1 MPDRYLA
8 EDRIRRIGCPEDLK
22 SKEENEWAGGRGTEV
37 WAMLSAAMRGDLQ
50 AVQDLVATNPRLAT
64 CSYGYRSPLHFA
76 VQGNHIEVV
85 QFLLAQGADA
95 TFQSGVFWHI
105 QPLLTAEER
114 GYGDLAAILKEHL
127 AEKAGVREGGDRIAA
142 AIRGR
147 DVGAVEELLKA
158 EPNLIEAADSRGNK
172 PIHWAV
178 MIRSIAM
185 IDLIIKRGG
194 EINSRRPDGARP
206 LDLSDGDYFFRG
218 WRDVPSEALAAH
230 EVLIGYLIA
239 RGADY
244 DIAVA
249 AKIGDTERVRQLLR
263 ADPDLA
269 TAVPA
274 YSTYYSG
281 HPLRNACALG
291 DVDTVELLLASGAD
305 PNTPEPGIAPRGG
318 ALHAAAG
325 KGHLK
330 IARMLLERGADPNAE
345 VESSGNCMHIAG
357 RNTKMLKLLA
367 SYGGEYAPYQD
378 LSQLSKQALK
388 AVYGNEMPLRY
399 YVQKIDMPVLIARI
413 DANPA
418 LAAEVLEMASGS
430 CDAESTR
437 LVRYC
442 VARDPVAAE
451 KVRANELIYM
461 LHRLNGNQEAEMA
474 ERIAW
479 LLAAGMDPDDS
490 DWLRVTALHRLAI
503 GSQDHGSDG
512 TRYRPHLEV
521 LRHFIRAGAE
531 LDARDEELHATP
543 LGWAA
548 RWGRK
553 EMVQVL
559 LAAGAKTNLPG
570 DLPWA
575 TPLAWAR
582 QKGHAEIEAMLL
594 AAGASC

>member
-1 MPDRYLA
+1 M
-8 EDRIRRIGCPEDLK
+8 
-22 SKEENEWAGGRGTEV
+22 
-37 WAMLSAAMRGDLQ
+37 
-50 AVQDLVATNPRLAT
+50 
-64 CSYGYRSPLHFA
+64 
-76 VQGNHIEVV
+76 
-85 QFLLAQGADA
+85 
-95 TFQSGVFWHI
+95 
-105 QPLLTAEER
+105 
-114 GYGDLAAILKEHL
+114 
-127 AEKAGVREGGDRIAA
+127 
-142 AIRGR
+142 
-147 DVGAVEELLKA
+147 
-158 EPNLIEAADSRGNK
+158 SRQC
-172 PIHWAV
+172 
-178 MIRSIAM
+178 
-185 IDLIIKRGG
+185 
-194 EINSRRPDGARP
+194 
-206 LDLSDGDYFFRG
+206 FRG
-218 WRDVPSEALAAH
+218 HIAP
-230 EVLIGYLIA
+230 A

-305 PNTPEPGIAPRGG
+305 PNTPELGIAPRGG

-442 VARDPVAAE
+442 VARDPVAALHQSRGRTRCQGRRTARHPTGVGSALGTE
-451 KVRANELIYM
+451 GNGAGTAGCWGENEFARRSALGYTAG
-461 LHRLNGNQEAEMA
+461 LGTAEGARGN
-474 ERIAW
+474 RGY
-479 LLAAGMDPDDS
+479 AAGRRGQLLMGAPTRPGQRS
-490 DWLRVTALHRLAI
+490 LVNAPRPP
-503 GSQDHGSDG
+503 SQSS
-512 TRYRPHLEV
+512 
-521 LRHFIRAGAE
+521 
-531 LDARDEELHATP
+531 ATP
-543 LGWAA
+543 G
-548 RWGRK
+548 
-553 EMVQVL
+553 
-559 LAAGAKTNLPG
+559 
-570 DLPWA
+570 
-575 TPLAWAR
+575 
-582 QKGHAEIEAMLL
+582 
-594 AAGASC
+594 